1 MCRRQAIER
10 VALEVDAADSAAG
23 VSTAATATAAYEAQ
37 RIVRVRLLR
46 ELTQHL
52 QIGEL
57 AAKKLYDIESLAKR
71 LSVDDSA
78 LLVVV
83 IVGVVVAFAGVG
95 MLLGRS
101 IIFQVAIH
109 HTRVYCCSVVPCCR
123 LRCRRRMPFDLLLL
137 LLLLLLLKLV
147 YKLPRLFQL
156 QPKLLCFLL
165 RLAVSVLQSR
175 QGLLHLDFAPL
186 FVLYHN
192 SQTHGQLVQS
202 RRSSCVIG

>member
-1 MCRRQAIER
+1 MLEILGSDGARYLRSDMCRRQAIER

-78 LLVVV
+78 LLVAV

-101 IIFQVAIH
+101 IICQVAIH
-109 HTRVYCCSVVPCCR
+109 HTRIYCCSVVR
-123 LRCRRRMPFDLLLL
+123 
-137 LLLLLLLKLV
+137 
-147 YKLPRLFQL
+147 
-156 QPKLLCFLL
+156 
-165 RLAVSVLQSR
+165 
-175 QGLLHLDFAPL
+175 
-186 FVLYHN
+186 
-192 SQTHGQLVQS
+192 
-202 RRSSCVIG
+202 